1 MGKAAKKRPFDDLT
15 RFTLS
20 REHIRTL
27 DEDFCREKQ
36 VALLGDAPPAGA
48 GAEPVPLGML
58 DISDD
63 DLVMEIEKK
72 IGRGTRRIQL
82 NAFELDTVLAF
93 GFGEDISGEG
103 SKITLDIGTGRLVLD
118 HDREIRFERGQTPAS
133 IVADLLS
140 QAVARRASDVHIE
153 TYANDVDVRLRIDG
167 VLQQVATP
175 VSGANVRKVCSYLK
189 ILAELDI
196 AERREDQDGRIS
208 TVYRDEKDNARQIDL
223 RASVL
228 PGPHGADVVLRVL
241 DENRISIS
249 MGELGLDPAVH
260 EKFKEVI
267 AQPGGIIIVAGPTAS
282 GKTTTLYSAIRAIN
296 TDGNK
301 ILTVEDPIE
310 YEIPKVNQ
318 KQVNTRMSFADYSRA
333 FMRQNPD
340 VLMIGEVRDEETA
353 SIALRAAQMGH
364 LVFTTLHARDV
375 QSALGRLLVLCD
387 DRSLVASGLV
397 AILSQRLVRRVCPEC
412 AAACEPD
419 PAVLRRLASLPAGIS
434 HVRGKGCVACNEVGY
449 RGQIGVFELLAFND
463 KLRDQVWRGELLE
476 LDAVPGFRTMLDDAI
491 DKVRAGITTVEEVL
505 RTVPTSH

>member
-1 MGKAAKKRPFDDLT
+1 MEKAAKERPFDDLT

-27 DEDFCREKQ
+27 EEDFCREKQ
-36 VALLGDAPPAGA
+36 VVLLGEPPRA

-58 DISDD
+58 DLSDD
-63 DLVMEIEKK
+63 ELVLDVERK
-72 IGRGTRRIQL
+72 IGRRARRIQL
-82 NAFELDTVLAF
+82 NAFELDTALGF
-93 GFGEDISGEG
+93 GFGAAAVEEG
-103 SKITLDIGTGRLVLD
+103 SITLDIGTGRLVLD
-118 HDREIRFERGQTPAS
+118 HDREITFEREQTPAAM
-133 IVADLLS
+133 VADLLS

-175 VSGANVRKVCSYLK
+175 VSGANVRKVCSYIK

-196 AERREDQDGRIS
+196 AEHRHDQDGRIS
-208 TVYRDEKDNARQIDL
+208 TVYRDEKGNARQIDL
-223 RASVL
+223 RVSVL
-228 PGPHGADVVLRVL
+228 PGQHGSDVVLRLL

-249 MGELGLDPAVH
+249 LGKLGLGPAVY
-260 EKFKEVI
+260 EKFREVI
-267 AQPGGIIIVAGPTAS
+267 TQPGGIIIVAGPTAS
-282 GKTTTLYSAIRAIN
+282 GKTTTLYSAIREIN

-301 ILTVEDPIE
+301 ILTVEDPVE
-310 YEIPKVNQ
+310 YEVPKVNQ

-375 QSALGRLLVLCD
+375 QSALGRLLVLSD

-412 AAACEPD
+412 AEPCAPD
-419 PAVLRRLASLPAGIS
+419 PAVLRRLPALPS
-434 HVRGKGCVACNEVGY
+434 PSR
-449 RGQIGVFELLAFND
+449 
-463 KLRDQVWRGELLE
+463 
-476 LDAVPGFRTMLDDAI
+476 
-491 DKVRAGITTVEEVL
+491 
-505 RTVPTSH
+505 